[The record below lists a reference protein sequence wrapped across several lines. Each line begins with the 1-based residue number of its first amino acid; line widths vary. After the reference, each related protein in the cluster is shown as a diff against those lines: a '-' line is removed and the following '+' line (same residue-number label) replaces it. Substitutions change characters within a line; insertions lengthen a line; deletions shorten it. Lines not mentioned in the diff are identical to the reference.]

1 VRISAISISEVAGKI
16 EPWRRHRHQGTGDRV
31 GVTHAALAN
40 GTFSQALEYDDTHN
54 ESIVHMSSPAL
65 AASLAVTETAGT
77 ASLRSPAADLSEPAL
92 VQRTDWQRPSIRH
105 NAHFAE

>member
-1 VRISAISISEVAGKI
+1 M
-16 EPWRRHRHQGTGDRV
+16 